1 MTHTGRIAA
10 CLFLICTAG
19 PLFAGAWQREPG
31 TGFASLTQRLS
42 WPQDTTTWQSY
53 EPTARYTSLY
63 LEYGIAPRTTLGL
76 DLGLSV
82 SGAEKLVV
90 FAQRPL
96 RQADPGPRLA
106 YEIGFGRIAGQTV
119 LRPGLSLG
127 LGWNKGWFAADAIAE
142 IPLSFDATDIKID
155 LTLGRNLPK
164 DHKLILQLQT
174 GDTEMDPPFVRLE
187 TSVSRPLLGR
197 FPRLKAET
205 GVSIGLVNDDSMG
218 VKFGLVTSF

>member
-1 MTHTGRIAA
+1 MAMIRGLRLAVA
-10 CLFLICTAG
+10 LAGLAGTAS
-19 PLFAGAWQREPG
+19 AGAWPREEG
-31 TGFASLTQRLS
+31 SLFASSLARLS

-63 LEYGIAPRTTLGL
+63 LEYGLAPRTTLGL

-96 RQADPGPRLA
+96 HQPDRGPRLA

-127 LGWNKGWFAADAIAE
+127 LGWGTTCGTAV
-142 IPLSFDATDIKID
+142 L
-155 LTLGRNLPK
+155 
-164 DHKLILQLQT
+164 HK
-174 GDTEMDPPFVRLE
+174 F
-187 TSVSRPLLGR
+187 
-197 FPRLKAET
+197 F
-205 GVSIGLVNDDSMG
+205 
-218 VKFGLVTSF
+218 